1 MNRAAVR
8 ARMPLSPAG
17 WTDAPAPG
25 PRGPTPVRMISM
37 LRQDAIMAEPTDVL
51 EDHHAVAHKML
62 DVVEDHARL

>member
-1 MNRAAVR
+1 
-8 ARMPLSPAG
+8 
-17 WTDAPAPG
+17 
-25 PRGPTPVRMISM
+25 MISM